1 MKSGLCVMLSEASV
15 VPKPIYFAL
24 LVCLWSGVSG
34 LQPAWGQAI
43 VPRTLEL
50 EYKELEDEGLQ
61 LARQAEQL
69 AQFQQY
75 QPALPRAQLA
85 VQLLPDDI
93 RAWFLLGRLY
103 LQTDDVERG
112 IESLEKARSLE
123 PQNELVLF
131 TLGSAHFQNEDY
143 QKAADYLQEGLR
155 FKPDQL
161 AALFDLG
168 NTYYKL
174 NRWSEAIAQ
183 YEKAMSQDEM
193 FWPGVNNIG
202 LIQYEQ
208 GQIDRA
214 IASWRKAVSIESEA
228 AEPQL
233 ALAVALYV
241 KGDRE
246 QGLRM
251 GSAALELDPGYAD
264 LEFLEA
270 NLWGQRLLA
279 DTKMFLETPRIQE
292 TLAQLSEAEFNMQR

>member
-1 MKSGLCVMLSEASV
+1 MLFEASV
-15 VPKPIYFAL
+15 VPKPIYIAL
-24 LVCLWSGVSG
+24 LVCLWSGWSG

-43 VPRTLEL
+43 LPHTLQLEGDEL
-50 EYKELEDEGLQ
+50 EEEGIK

-75 QPALPRAQLA
+75 APALPRAQLA
-85 VQLLPDDI
+85 VQLLPEDI

-103 LQTDDVERG
+103 LQTNDVERG
-112 IESLEKARSLE
+112 IASLEKARSLE
-123 PQNELVLF
+123 PKNELVLF
-131 TLGSAHFQNEDY
+131 TLGSAHFQKEDY
-143 QKAADYLQEGLR
+143 EKAAYYLQEGLKI
-155 FKPDQL
+155 KPDQV

-183 YEKAMSQDEM
+183 YQKAIGQDEK
-193 FWPGVNNIG
+193 FWPGINNIG
-202 LIQYEQ
+202 LIEYEQ
-208 GQIDRA
+208 GQLDGA
-214 IASWRKAVSIESEA
+214 IASWRKAVSLAPEA

-251 GSAALELDPGYAD
+251 GSAALELDPAYAD
-264 LEFLEA
+264 LEYLEA

-292 TLAQLSEAEFNMQR
+292 TLAQLEASELPINP